1 LPSLRDIRG
10 RIRSIQNTRKITKA
24 YQVVAATKLRRA
36 QQAVQTARPYADK
49 MLEVLATT
57 SELATEYRHPFLQRR
72 DGDRA
77 VVILVTTDK
86 GLCGAIN
93 VNALRA
99 ANRYLLDNHLK
110 GRWVTIGKKGRDF
123 LVRFG
128 RDIIADASELGDHPS
143 FAAILPAITVALQ
156 EYEKGEADTVLL
168 VYEKWISTLR
178 QEPTVR
184 TLLPIE
190 IPKQEEAAGQPG
202 GAKPST
208 TADYIYEPSAEQVLD
223 ALLPRYVETQVF
235 QAVLE
240 NKASEWSA
248 RMIAMQNATDAAGEL
263 IDSLTLFMNKVRQA
277 MITTELMEIVSGA
290 EALRSSGS

>member
-1 LPSLRDIRG
+1 MPSLRDIRG
-10 RIRSIQNTRKITKA
+10 RIRSIQNTKKITKA

-57 SELATEYRHPFLQRR
+57 SELATEYKHPFLQRR
-72 DGDRA
+72 EGRRA
-77 VVILVTTDK
+77 IVILVTTDK

-99 ANRYLLDNHLK
+99 ANRHLLDNQLQ

-123 LVRFG
+123 LARFG
-128 RDIIADASELGDHPS
+128 RDIIADASELGDYPS

-156 EYEKGEADTVLL
+156 EYERGETDTVLL

-190 IPKQEEAAGQPG
+190 IPKRQPDGQGAAQ
-202 GAKPST
+202 PST
-208 TADYIYEPSAEQVLD
+208 TSDYIYEPSAEEVLD
-223 ALLPRYVETQVF
+223 ALLPRYVETQVY

-240 NKASEWSA
+240 NKASEYSA
-248 RMIAMQNATDAAGEL
+248 KMIAMQNATKAAGDF
-263 IDSLTLFMNKVRQA
+263 IDSLTLFANKVRQA
-277 MITTELMEIVSGA
+277 GITTELMEIVTGA
-290 EALRSSGS
+290 EALRSAG

>member
-1 LPSLRDIRG
+1 MPSLRDIRG
-10 RIRSIQNTRKITKA
+10 RIRSVQNTKKITKA

-72 DGDRA
+72 EGNKA

-99 ANRYLLDNHLK
+99 ANRHLLDNQLQ

-123 LVRFG
+123 LARFG
-128 RDIIADASELGDHPS
+128 RDIIADASELGDYPS

-156 EYEKGEADTVLL
+156 EYEAGEADTVLL

-190 IPKQEEAAGQPG
+190 IPKQETPAGVG
-202 GAKPST
+202 VVKPAT
-208 TADYIYEPSAEQVLD
+208 DADYIYEPSAEEVLD

-248 RMIAMQNATDAAGEL
+248 RMIAMQNATEAAGEL
-263 IDSLTLFMNKVRQA
+263 IDALTLFMNKVRQA